1 MIYFTLLR
9 IPTAA
14 TVSGYVR
21 CAHVA
26 LAIPLSMLAYLPQC
40 RKTAGGGGEM
50 QLQSQMQV
58 AIRSMR
64 AVRFGDSKKLVLH
77 TWPARPPTR
86 SYQGPRLGR
95 PLVLPETE
103 AEAETHSGSTL
114 AVSHGHASD
123 YSLQSTLRWRF
134 LQLLWQRQLPLL
146 NRIRS

>member
-1 MIYFTLLR
+1 
-9 IPTAA
+9 
-14 TVSGYVR
+14 
-21 CAHVA
+21 
-26 LAIPLSMLAYLPQC
+26 
-40 RKTAGGGGEM
+40 M
-50 QLQSQMQV
+50 QSQSQMQV

-103 AEAETHSGSTL
+103 AETHSGSTL

-123 YSLQSTLRWRF
+123 CRVPCAGASFSYCGSVSF
-134 LQLLWQRQLPLL
+134 L
-146 NRIRS
+146 S